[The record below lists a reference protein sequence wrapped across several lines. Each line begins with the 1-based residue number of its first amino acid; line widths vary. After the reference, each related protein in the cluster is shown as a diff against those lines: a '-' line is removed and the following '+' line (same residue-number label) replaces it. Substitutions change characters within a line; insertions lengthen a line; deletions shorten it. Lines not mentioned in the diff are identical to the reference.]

1 MDESQLTRLEQLAI
15 GQYVILI
22 NAGMRTLESVPSK
35 LRPYVAAR
43 LEAE

>member
-1 MDESQLTRLEQLAI
+1 MDESQLTALDRLALDR
-15 GQYVILI
+15 YVVLI
-22 NAGMRTLESVPSK
+22 KAERRTLESVPEK

>member
-22 NAGMRTLESVPSK
+22 KAERRTLESVPEK
-35 LRPYVAAR
+35 LRPYVEAR
-43 LEAE
+43 LEAA